1 MPQYRPLIPEVGGE
15 MPVGSE
21 NGEAFGRSEELL
33 RESEERFRLLVEGV
47 KDYAI
52 FMLDPEGRIVTW
64 NRGAERIKGYGPGEI
79 LGQHFSIFYTEAD
92 IERGHPAAELR
103 LAAAEGSYEERG
115 LRVRK
120 DGSRFWANVV
130 ITALRDA
137 EGDIRGFAKVT
148 RDITERVEAEAQER
162 ALLRE
167 QVAREQFSRILE
179 SISDAFFAV
188 DDGWRFTYVN
198 RRAEKLWGRSR
209 EDLLGKNIWEE
220 LPQLVDSEP
229 YHQMMLAAERRVTTE
244 FETASPIL
252 GTWVAG
258 QIYPSDDGLSVYFRD
273 VSASKLAEEE
283 LRRSAERYRGFV
295 EQSTEGIW
303 RFELEEPIPT
313 DTPPEEQIE
322 RFYSHGYL
330 AECND
335 AMAAMYGFSRAEE
348 MVGARLGDFLP
359 RSVPENR
366 AYLNA
371 FVRSGYRVTD
381 AESEEP
387 DREGRIKNFLNN
399 LTGIVEDGRLV
410 RAWGIQRD
418 VTERRRAEKMQRF
431 LTESSA
437 VLASSLDYRAT
448 LSNVARLAV
457 PTLADWCAVD
467 VIGEDGV
474 LERLAVE
481 HQDPEKVALAY
492 ELQERYPADPNSPRG
507 VHQVLRTGEPEMMP
521 EIPPDLIEDAA
532 RDEEHREILREL
544 GLRSY
549 IVVPLLARGRTVGAI
564 SLVAAES
571 GRVYGEAD
579 LEVVQELARRAA
591 LAVDN
596 AKLYEEAGREI
607 SERRRAQEELR
618 ASRDQLEFILLG
630 VADGITAQDP
640 TGRVVYANEVAARL
654 VGYPSAREFMEAPVR
669 EVMANFEVFDEE
681 GQPLSLENLPGRKAL
696 AGEEGAETVLRF
708 RVLSTGEDRWAL
720 VRAAPVFDERGE
732 VSLAVNIFR
741 DITESRRAE
750 ESLRRVRE
758 AERTRMARDL
768 HDGVLQDLSYTAAA
782 MGVMMLQAEGT
793 KLEGQLQGV
802 IDAVRRAA
810 QGLRDAV
817 HDLRIEEELDRPFPE
832 LVESLVRRN
841 RSMARGYEIGLKVE
855 QGFPRYPLGETGT
868 QLWRVLQEALTNARR
883 HSRAT
888 RVSVV
893 LRTEGEDLIAEVS
906 DDGRG
911 FGPGVVPGVGQNSMR
926 ERAAA
931 VGGELKIE
939 SEPGRGT
946 TVRLRA
952 PLPREVNK

>member
-1 MPQYRPLIPEVGGE
+1 MS
-15 MPVGSE
+15 VGSVS
-21 NGEAFGRSEELL
+21 GEAFGRSEELL

-64 NRGAERIKGYGPGEI
+64 NRGAERIKGYGTGEI

-103 LAAAEGSYEERG
+103 IAAAEGSYEERG

-148 RDITERVEAEAQER
+148 RDITERVEAEER
-162 ALLRE
+162 ERMLLRE
-167 QVAREQFSRILE
+167 QVAREQVSRILE

-198 RRAEKLWGRSR
+198 RRAEELWGRSR

-220 LPQLVDSEP
+220 LPQLVGSEP
-229 YHQMMLAAERRVTTE
+229 HRQMTLAAERRVTTE

-258 QIYPSDDGLSVYFRD
+258 QIYPSYGGLSVYFRD

-303 RFELEEPIPT
+303 RFELEEPIPA
-313 DTPPEEQIE
+313 DMPPEEQIE

-359 RSVPENR
+359 RSVPENL
-366 AYLNA
+366 AYLEA
-371 FVRSGYRVTD
+371 FVRSGYQVTD
-381 AESEEP
+381 AESEES
-387 DREGRIKNFLNN
+387 DREGTPKNFLNN
-399 LTGIVEDGRLV
+399 LTGIVEGGRLV

-418 VTERRRAEKMQRF
+418 ITEIRLAEKMQRF
-431 LTESSA
+431 LAEASD
-437 VLASSLDYRAT
+437 VLASSLDYRGT

-467 VIGEDGV
+467 VVGEDGV

-492 ELQERYPADPNSPRG
+492 ELERRYPSDPDVPQG
-507 VHQVLRTGEPEMMP
+507 VPQVLRTGEPEMMP
-521 EIPPDLIEDAA
+521 EIPPDLIEGAA

-549 IVVPLLARGRTVGAI
+549 IVVPLLARGRTLGVI

-571 GRVYGEAD
+571 GRIYGQAD
-579 LEVVQELARRAA
+579 LEFAQELARRAA

-596 AKLYEEAGREI
+596 ARLYEEARKEIAERE
-607 SERRRAQEELR
+607 RAQAELR
-618 ASRDQLEFILLG
+618 ASRDQLEVVLRG

-640 TGRVVYANEVAARL
+640 TGRLIYANEVAARIA
-654 VGYPSAREFMEAPVR
+654 GYPTVQAMVETPARER
-669 EVMANFEVFDEE
+669 LEVLEVTDESGRPFPPE
-681 GQPLSLENLPGRKAL
+681 RLPGRRAL
-696 AGEEGAETVLRF
+696 QGEEGAEEVLRF
-708 RVLSTGEDRWAL
+708 RVLATGEERWAL
-720 VRAAPVFDERGE
+720 VRAAPVFDERGR

-841 RSMARGYEIGLKVE
+841 RSMARGYEITLEVE
-855 QGFPRYPLGETGT
+855 PGFPDYPLGETGT
-868 QLWRVLQEALTNARR
+868 QLWRMLQEALTNVRR
-883 HSRAT
+883 HSRAR

-911 FGPGVVPGVGQNSMR
+911 FGPEVVPGVGQGSMR

-931 VGGELKIE
+931 LGGELQIE
-939 SEPGRGT
+939 SEPGGGT

>member
-1 MPQYRPLIPEVGGE
+1 MPQYRPLILEVGGE
-15 MPVGSE
+15 MAVGSE

-52 FMLDPEGRIVTW
+52 FMLDPDGRVVTW
-64 NRGAERIKGYGPGEI
+64 NRGAERIKGYRSGEI
-79 LGQHFSIFYTEAD
+79 MGQHFSAFYTEAD
-92 IERGHPAAELR
+92 IERGHPQAELR
-103 LAAAEGSYEERG
+103 IAAAEGSYEERG

-120 DGSRFWANVV
+120 DGSRFWASVV

-148 RDITERVEAEAQER
+148 RDITELVEAEDRER
-162 ALLRE
+162 MLLRE

-188 DDGWRFTYVN
+188 DDAWRFTYVN
-198 RRAEKLWGRSR
+198 RRAEELWGLPR
-209 EDLLGKNIWEE
+209 EELLGKNIWEE
-220 LPQLVDSEP
+220 LPQLVGSEP
-229 YHQMMLAAERRVTTE
+229 YRQMMLAAERRVTTE
-244 FETASPIL
+244 FETVSPIL

-273 VSASKLAEEE
+273 VTASKLAEEE

-303 RFELEEPIPT
+303 RLELEEPIPA
-313 DTPPEEQIE
+313 DMPAKEQIE
-322 RFYSHGYL
+322 RFYRHGYL

-348 MVGARLGDFLP
+348 LVGARLGDFLP
-359 RSVPENR
+359 RSAPENLE
-366 AYLNA
+366 YLYA

-387 DREGRIKNFLNN
+387 NMEGRTRHFLNN
-399 LTGIVEDGRLV
+399 LTGIVEDGRLA

-418 VTERRRAEKMQRF
+418 VTEIRRAEKMQRF
-431 LTESSA
+431 LAEASDA
-437 VLASSLDYRAT
+437 LASSLEYRAT

-467 VIGEDGV
+467 VLGEDGA

-481 HQDPEKVALAY
+481 HQDPAKVALAY
-492 ELQERYPADPNSPRG
+492 ELQDRYPADPEAPMG

-521 EIPPDLIEDAA
+521 EIPPGLIEGAA
-532 RDEEHREILREL
+532 RDEEHRGILREL

-549 IVVPLLARGRTVGAI
+549 IVVPLLARGRTLGAI

-571 GRVYGEAD
+571 GRVYGRAD
-579 LEVVQELARRAA
+579 LEFARELARRAS

-596 AKLYEEAGREI
+596 AKLFEEAGREI

-618 ASRDQLEFILLG
+618 TSRDQLEFILLG

-640 TGRVVYANEVAARL
+640 TGRVVYANEVAARM
-654 VGYPSAREFMEAPVR
+654 VGYPSAREFVEAPAR
-669 EVMANFEVFDEE
+669 EVMANFEVADEE
-681 GQPLSLENLPGRKAL
+681 GRPLSVENLPGRKAL
-696 AGEEGAETVLRF
+696 AGEEGAEMVLRF
-708 RVLSTGEDRWAL
+708 RVLRTGEERWAL

-758 AERTRMARDL
+758 AERARMARDL

-782 MGVMMLQAEGT
+782 MGVMMLEAEGT
-793 KLEGQLQGV
+793 KLEGRLQGV

-832 LVESLVRRN
+832 LVEFLVRRN
-841 RSMARGYEIGLKVE
+841 RSMARGYEIGLEVE
-855 QGFPRYPLGETGT
+855 PDFPRYPLGETGT

-883 HSRAT
+883 HSRAR

-893 LRTEGEDLIAEVS
+893 LKTEGEDLIAEVS

-911 FGPGVVPGVGQNSMR
+911 FGPEAVPGVGQDSMR

-931 VGGELKIE
+931 VGGELQIE
-939 SEPGRGT
+939 SEPGGGT

-952 PLPREVNK
+952 PLPREVKR

>member
-1 MPQYRPLIPEVGGE
+1 MSVGSVGGE
-15 MPVGSE
+15 AS
-21 NGEAFGRSEELL
+21 GRSEELL

-64 NRGAERIKGYGPGEI
+64 NRGAERIKGYGSGEVV
-79 LGQHFSIFYTEAD
+79 GQHFSIFYTDED

-120 DGSRFWANVV
+120 DGSRFWASVV

-148 RDITERVEAEAQER
+148 RDITERVEAEER
-162 ALLRE
+162 GRMLLRE
-167 QVAREQFSRILE
+167 QVAREQVSRILE

-198 RRAEKLWGRSR
+198 RRAEEIWGRSR
-209 EDLLGKNIWEE
+209 EELLGKDIWEE
-220 LPQLVDSEP
+220 LPQLVDTEP
-229 YHQMMLAAERRVTTE
+229 HRQMTLAAERRVTTE

-273 VSASKLAEEE
+273 VGASKLAEEE

-303 RFELEEPIPT
+303 RFELEEPIPV
-313 DTPPEEQIE
+313 DMPPEEQIE

-359 RSVPENR
+359 RSVPENL
-366 AYLNA
+366 AYLEA
-371 FVRSGYRVTD
+371 FVRSGYQVTD
-381 AESEEP
+381 AESEES
-387 DREGRIKNFLNN
+387 DREGTPKSFLNN
-399 LTGIVEDGRLV
+399 LTGIVEGGRLV

-418 VTERRRAEKMQRF
+418 ITEIRLAEKMQRF
-431 LTESSA
+431 LAESSD
-437 VLASSLDYRAT
+437 VLASSIDYRAT

-467 VIGEDGV
+467 VVGEDGV

-481 HQDPEKVALAY
+481 HPDPEKVALAY
-492 ELQERYPADPNSPRG
+492 ELERRYPSDPDAPQG

-521 EIPPDLIEDAA
+521 EIPPDLIEGAA

-549 IVVPLLARGRTVGAI
+549 IVVPLLARGRTLGVI

-571 GRVYGEAD
+571 GRIYGQAD
-579 LEVVQELARRAA
+579 LEFAQELARRAA

-596 AKLYEEAGREI
+596 ARLYEKARKEIFERE
-607 SERRRAQEELR
+607 RAQAELR
-618 ASRDQLEFILLG
+618 ASRDQLEVVLRG

-640 TGRVVYANEVAARL
+640 TGRLIYANEVAARIA
-654 VGYPSAREFMEAPVR
+654 GYPSVQAMVETPDRERMEVL
-669 EVMANFEVFDEE
+669 EVTDES
-681 GQPLSLENLPGRKAL
+681 GRPFPPDRLPGRRAL
-696 AGEEGAETVLRF
+696 QGEEGAEEVLRF
-708 RVLSTGEDRWAL
+708 RVLATGEERWAL
-720 VRAAPVFDERGE
+720 LRASPVFDTRGK
-732 VSLAVNIFR
+732 VSLAVSIFR
-741 DITESRRAE
+741 DITEPRRAE

-782 MGVMMLQAEGT
+782 MGVMMLRVEGT
-793 KLEGQLQGV
+793 KLEGQLRGV

-841 RSMARGYEIGLKVE
+841 RSMARGYEIALEVE
-855 QGFPRYPLGETGT
+855 PGFPEYPLGETGT
-868 QLWRVLQEALTNARR
+868 QLWRVLQEALTNVRR
-883 HSRAT
+883 HSRAR

-893 LRTEGEDLIAEVS
+893 LRTEGEELIAEVS
-906 DDGRG
+906 DDGKG
-911 FGPGVVPGVGQNSMR
+911 FGPEVVPGVGQGSMR

-931 VGGELKIE
+931 LGGELQIE